1 MSLMKLKTE
10 NLNVVLNN
18 KLVLEN
24 INLSIP
30 TKKVTAFIGPSG
42 CGKTTLLKSFN
53 RINELNSE
61 CITTGKIYFNSTNI
75 YQKNYKLESL
85 RRKIG
90 MVVQNPHPFP
100 MSIYENIVFGL
111 RANNIKNKR
120 VLDDSVEYTLR
131 KTFLWEEVKHKLQS
145 SAILLS
151 SGQKQRLIIARAIAN
166 SPEVLLL
173 DEPTSSLDPISTLKI
188 EELIDELKTE
198 YTILIV
204 THNMHQAARISDFT
218 ALIYNGNVVEYDLTD
233 NLFTN
238 PKNKLT
244 EAYLTGRYG

>member
-1 MSLMKLKTE
+1 M
-10 NLNVVLNN
+10 
-18 KLVLEN
+18 
-24 INLSIP
+24 
-30 TKKVTAFIGPSG
+30 
-42 CGKTTLLKSFN
+42 
-53 RINELNSE
+53 
-61 CITTGKIYFNSTNI
+61 
-75 YQKNYKLESL
+75 
-85 RRKIG
+85 
-90 MVVQNPHPFP
+90 
-100 MSIYENIVFGL
+100 